1 MEIIKAFNSNDLHTN
16 IVIKGTYNEPLFRAS
31 DIGEILE
38 ISNIRQNIQNYD
50 KTEKD
55 VVCLTDSAGRNQNI
69 TFLTEKGLYK
79 VLFKSRKPI
88 AEKFQNWVCE
98 VIKEIRI
105 NGIYVLENQLKEKEE
120 QIQQKE
126 EQIQQKEE
134 QIQQK
139 EEQIKENYIN
149 TQKEKDILQEKTILN
164 QFPSNVQCIYYGLID
179 NKNNENEQLIKFGN
193 SNFLCDRVEIHKKT
207 YINFRLINAFKVD
220 NKIQIE
226 NTIKKHPILSKIRCE
241 LKINNINH
249 NEILSINSNLTLD
262 KLEQIIKEIIV
273 NIEYNPENYKK
284 ILNENEKL
292 NMNYVLLKEELE
304 KIKNKTSKD
313 NYDSLKAT
321 NFLLIEENE
330 KLKLENIRLIKKYK
344 INTNT
349 NNFIIDDE
357 ININDV
363 ENYNTIIKTNL
374 KKIIKSADGLYY
386 INGNIYKENIGT
398 REKVWEKIAYK
409 TSGGL
414 IKEDLLMNKHGII
427 VSKKKFI
434 DEKKNNRFQ
443 KINKEKQEK
452 SKNKNILNN

>member
-1 MEIIKAFNSNDLHTN
+1 MDIIKAFNSNDLHTN

-31 DIGEILE
+31 DIGEVLE
-38 ISNIRQNIQNYD
+38 ISNIRTSIQNFNE
-50 KTEKD
+50 TERHVHTMDTSTGPKQ
-55 VVCLTDSAGRNQNI
+55 VS
-69 TFLTEKGLYK
+69 FLTEKGLYK

-105 NGIYVLENQLKEKEE
+105 NGIYVLETQLKE
-120 QIQQKE
+120 KE

-193 SNFLCDRVEIHKKT
+193 SNFLCDCIEIHKKT

-226 NTIKKHPILSKIRCE
+226 NAIKKHPILSKIRCE

-249 NEILSINSNLTLD
+249 NEILSIQPNLTLD

-292 NMNYVLLKEELE
+292 NMNYILLKEEIE

-313 NYDSLKAT
+313 NYDILKAT

-349 NNFIIDDE
+349 IIDDE

-363 ENYNTIIKTNL
+363 ENYNNIIKTNL

-427 VSKKKFI
+427 VSKRKFI
-434 DEKKNNRFQ
+434 DEKENNRFQ
-443 KINKEKQEK
+443 KINKEKQEIC
-452 SKNKNILNN
+452 KNKINKDTFSL

>member
-1 MEIIKAFNSNDLHTN
+1 MDIIKAFNSNDLHTN

-31 DIGEILE
+31 DIGEVLE
-38 ISNIRQNIQNYD
+38 ISNIRTSIQNFNE
-50 KTEKD
+50 TERHVHTMDTSTGPKQ
-55 VVCLTDSAGRNQNI
+55 VS
-69 TFLTEKGLYK
+69 FLTEKGLYK

-105 NGIYVLENQLKEKEE
+105 NGIYVLETQLKE
-120 QIQQKE
+120 
-126 EQIQQKEE
+126 KEE

-193 SNFLCDRVEIHKKT
+193 SNFLCDRIEIHKKT

-226 NTIKKHPILSKIRCE
+226 NAIKKHPILSKIRCE

-249 NEILSINSNLTLD
+249 NEILSIQPNLTLD

-284 ILNENEKL
+284 ILNENENL
-292 NMNYVLLKEELE
+292 NMNYILLKEEIE

-330 KLKLENIRLIKKYK
+330 KLKIENIRLIKKYK

-349 NNFIIDDE
+349 IIDDE
-357 ININDV
+357 ININDDKNDV
-363 ENYNTIIKTNL
+363 ENYNNIIKTNL

-427 VSKKKFI
+427 VSKRKFI
-434 DEKKNNRFQ
+434 DEKENNRFQ
-443 KINKEKQEK
+443 KINKEKQEIC
-452 SKNKNILNN
+452 KNKINKDTFSL

>member
-1 MEIIKAFNSNDLHTN
+1 MDIIKAFNSNDLHTN

-31 DIGEILE
+31 DIGEVLE
-38 ISNIRQNIQNYD
+38 ISNIRTSIQNFNE
-50 KTEKD
+50 TERHVHTMDTSTGPKQ
-55 VVCLTDSAGRNQNI
+55 VS
-69 TFLTEKGLYK
+69 FLTEKGLYK

-105 NGIYVLENQLKEKEE
+105 NGIYVLETQLKE
-120 QIQQKE
+120 
-126 EQIQQKEE
+126 KEE

-193 SNFLCDRVEIHKKT
+193 SNFLCDRIEIHKKT

-226 NTIKKHPILSKIRCE
+226 NAIKKHPILSKIRCE

-249 NEILSINSNLTLD
+249 NEILSIQPNLTLD

-292 NMNYVLLKEELE
+292 NMNYILLKEEIE

-330 KLKLENIRLIKKYK
+330 KLKIENIRLIKKYK

-349 NNFIIDDE
+349 IIDDE

-363 ENYNTIIKTNL
+363 ENYNNIIKTNL

-427 VSKKKFI
+427 VSKRKFI
-434 DEKKNNRFQ
+434 DEKENNRFQ
-443 KINKEKQEK
+443 KINKEKQEIC
-452 SKNKNILNN
+452 KNKINKDTFSL